1 MAYRHDISSACDVT
15 AHRLWRKLSSFRSSS
30 ATAILEVDIYRMA
43 RNFGGEFI
51 LADWRFWEQ
60 SANIS
65 SAKTLQCAVII
76 IRNHSFH
83 VYNRPA
89 AGRASVIVGME
100 FTIDSCVLG
109 QHVSKE
115 FWTLDVG
122 EELACQRDKGN
133 PNDLYVVAVKTDAG
147 TVVGHL
153 PRKIGSLFSV
163 SASEWYDRLKLA
175 HGPVEFP
182 ARSISHFVM
191 IIIMAK
197 TFSTA
202 KVNSAKYHNFS
213 NLPKYLPAKL
223 SGHTV

>member
-1 MAYRHDISSACDVT
+1 
-15 AHRLWRKLSSFRSSS
+15 
-30 ATAILEVDIYRMA
+30 
-43 RNFGGEFI
+43 
-51 LADWRFWEQ
+51 
-60 SANIS
+60 
-65 SAKTLQCAVII
+65 
-76 IRNHSFH
+76 
-83 VYNRPA
+83 
-89 AGRASVIVGME
+89 ME
-100 FTIDSCVLG
+100 FAIDSCVLG

-182 ARSISHFVM
+182 AHSISHFAM
-191 IIIMAK
+191 NIIMAK
-197 TFSTA
+197 TFLSRQS
-202 KVNSAKYHNFS
+202 KFRHNFS
-213 NLPKYLPAKL
+213 YPPKFPAIRYMGFGMGLVCDIHGTFCRNVIFVSDKESSRLYMPGHCLSLYLFNLGETFFSTGLQM
-223 SGHTV
+223 